1 MTGKH
6 GFRLASP
13 KQVPTSYS
21 STGKGFTL
29 DLTWANFLGSKIIN
43 FVSVSENN
51 HSSDHQALIISLA
64 VQLAATPLK
73 VIQPNWKKMVP
84 EKARLSTRHLINQLD
99 CPVSGSV
106 NTQVPQITEVLLQS
120 QLKLSKR
127 VNSEGSRLKGWW
139 DSAKLDPIVDSR
151 NRARKWFILSRSP
164 EAAECY
170 RQWNVYFK
178 STVVL
183 LKRKSWW
190 DFLEK
195 SSNESI
201 FKALRFTKKA
211 GSNGILP
218 LRRPNG
224 SLTTDKAEQAK
235 LLFYGTSVVLAPI
248 DLSDVPPRIP
258 SRIVCFS
265 EFSVDEVQADIQ
277 RIRPKKAPGIDGITN
292 KLIKLFPAEISSS
305 IRLLLTVPFLP
316 RGNVPLRPLSL
327 TQGSPKKGALIP
339 WGEEQNNAFKKFKF
353 IPPHKNCPAPP
364 PQAFPPLCSGY
375 RRVWSQYRRRPTTG
389 SVGAPSTNHTLK
401 PIAYESRKPS
411 KTKQNYSAQEQ
422 ELLPN
427 VHALKHFRGYVE
439 GSPVLV
445 RTDHESLKF
454 FKNQRHVNRRLAR
467 FVDEIPFNVH
477 IIY

>member
-1 MTGKH
+1 
-6 GFRLASP
+6 
-13 KQVPTSYS
+13 
-21 STGKGFTL
+21 
-29 DLTWANFLGSKIIN
+29 
-43 FVSVSENN
+43 
-51 HSSDHQALIISLA
+51 
-64 VQLAATPLK
+64 
-73 VIQPNWKKMVP
+73 MVP

-127 VNSEGSRLKGWW
+127 VNSGGSRLKGWW

-235 LLFYGTSVVLAPI
+235 LLFYGTSVVSAPI

-316 RGNVPLRPLSL
+316 RGNVPLRPLSVREGKMTIL
-327 TQGSPKKGALIP
+327 TQIL
-339 WGEEQNNAFKKFKF
+339 
-353 IPPHKNCPAPP
+353 
-364 PQAFPPLCSGY
+364 
-375 RRVWSQYRRRPTTG
+375 TTRL
-389 SVGAPSTNHTLK
+389 PS
-401 PIAYESRKPS
+401 
-411 KTKQNYSAQEQ
+411 SA
-422 ELLPN
+422 
-427 VHALKHFRGYVE
+427 V
-439 GSPVLV
+439 
-445 RTDHESLKF
+445 
-454 FKNQRHVNRRLAR
+454 
-467 FVDEIPFNVH
+467 
-477 IIY
+477 